1 MAAILLIL
9 WRRKVFR
16 ITDQGRG
23 CADGVVKYPD
33 WLLFAI
39 DDIMASKEILE
50 RDIFGGSDSELS
62 SDENE
67 GNESRTASGF
77 VAHSVAER
85 PVQHQ
90 EKAAYPSSG
99 DETDDDYAR
108 EKPTKK
114 RAGTQRKKSSEGRS
128 GAGIK
133 RKRKTAPKKDDPYQD
148 IDLSTLPPDQA
159 SKIRVER
166 QIEAI
171 LKPKKSNRPKKRKN
185 NEEVLDSFADDQV
198 ARLREAMNNAVEE
211 DKASKADGLP
221 ATAKL
226 KLLPEVMDTL
236 RKASLAQSIIDN
248 NLLEAVRFWLEPLP
262 DHSLPSLNIQREFFQ
277 ILPKME
283 FIDSS
288 VLKESG
294 LGKIVMFYTKCKR
307 ITPDISRIA
316 DDLVATW
323 DRVIPL
329 SEGAFDTTTTGEKL
343 HSILARA
350 KEQEKFRVRK
360 NAVMVPQR
368 DLGNFTVAP
377 RSNLRPNLTIDGD
390 SERRRNNNARLKNL
404 KSRLSNNK

>member
-1 MAAILLIL
+1 
-9 WRRKVFR
+9 
-16 ITDQGRG
+16 
-23 CADGVVKYPD
+23 
-33 WLLFAI
+33 
-39 DDIMASKEILE
+39 MASKEILE

-67 GNESRTASGF
+67 
-77 VAHSVAER
+77 ER
-85 PVQHQ
+85 PAQQ
-90 EKAAYPSSG
+90 KAAYPSSG
-99 DETDDDYAR
+99 DESDEDYAR

-114 RAGTQRKKSSEGRS
+114 GRPQPQKIIR
-128 GAGIK
+128 G
-133 RKRKTAPKKDDPYQD
+133 QD

-226 KLLPEVMDTL
+226 RLLPEVMETL

-248 NLLEAVRFWLEPLP
+248 NLLEAVRLWLEPLP

-316 DDLVATW
+316 EDLVATW
-323 DRVIPL
+323 SRPIIKRSASYRDRVIPL
-329 SEGAFDTTTTGEKL
+329 SEGAFDTNTTGEKL

-377 RSNLRPNLTIDGD
+377 RSNLRPNSTIDGD
-390 SERRRNNNARLKNL
+390 SERRRNNNARLKSL